1 MGKQKNLNELTKRQ
15 KEEILKAYTISKAEY
30 KEKRENFFINS
41 GLHSGII
48 FSDIETEPGYFE
60 VRRTDANGNTKF
72 RDRWKKEKDGS
83 MTFIS
88 SNPIEVP
95 LSDIEIIKDLQEEN
109 EKLKEAGRELKKQ
122 LANPGASI
130 VSENDLLELY
140 ELREENEKLKKE
152 LSDIREKL
160 TRRGRAGRPED
171 TEKKELLHDK
181 ITKLMESGKTEK
193 EICKEL
199 EISRAT
205 YFRYKKSQ

>member
-1 MGKQKNLNELTKRQ
+1 M
-15 KEEILKAYTISKAEY
+15 
-30 KEKRENFFINS
+30 
-41 GLHSGII
+41 HSGII
-48 FSDIETEPGYFE
+48 FSNIETDPGYFE

-72 RDRWKKEKDGS
+72 IDRWKKEKNGS

-95 LSDIEIIKDLQEEN
+95 LSDIEVIKDLQEEN
-109 EKLKEAGRELKKQ
+109 EKLREAGRELKKQ
-122 LANPGASI
+122 LANNPGTSS
-130 VSENDLLELY
+130 VSEIDLLELY

-152 LSDIREKL
+152 LSDIRDKL

-181 ITKLMESGKTEK
+181 ITRLIESGKTEK